1 MAKAKKRKTR
11 RNVSRAVVHIK
22 ATFNNTTVTITDPN
36 GDALCWASSGTV
48 GFKGSR
54 KSTPF
59 AAQRAA
65 ETAAAAATKY
75 GVKEVEVKVKGPG
88 RAAKAPSRRSR
99 PRASRSRPS
108 RMSRRCLT
116 TAAAP
121 PRSAGSELRTHGPG
135 QWQGGRSCHGCARRP
150 QLDLIRPRV
159 QQPVRRDRANM
170 RTQRMLERKFTNSI
184 RPRVADSAMG
194 RHIGPVCR
202 LCRREGTKLFLKGTR
217 CDTPKCAVDR
227 RDGVPGM
234 HQFRRGKASEYAI
247 RLREKQKV
255 KRYYG
260 IFERQFRKYYE
271 EASRRPGNTG
281 DALMSLLERRLDN
294 VVTRLGFA
302 ASRPQARQ
310 MITPRAHHGQR
321 PEARHPQLPG
331 PPRRP
336 DPGQEPRALPQA
348 GRREPRRRGGPRSP
362 TGWTGSAPTRPKAA
376 SPACRPPRT
385 SGCP

>member
-1 MAKAKKRKTR
+1 
-11 RNVSRAVVHIK
+11 
-22 ATFNNTTVTITDPN
+22 
-36 GDALCWASSGTV
+36 
-48 GFKGSR
+48 
-54 KSTPF
+54 
-59 AAQRAA
+59 
-65 ETAAAAATKY
+65 
-75 GVKEVEVKVKGPG
+75 
-88 RAAKAPSRRSR
+88 
-99 PRASRSRPS
+99 
-108 RMSRRCLT
+108 
-116 TAAAP
+116 
-121 PRSAGSELRTHGPG
+121 
-135 QWQGGRSCHGCARRP
+135 
-150 QLDLIRPRV
+150 
-159 QQPVRRDRANM
+159 
-170 RTQRMLERKFTNSI
+170 
-184 RPRVADSAMG
+184 MG

-302 ASRPQARQ
+302 DEPPAGPADDHA
-310 MITPRAHHGQR
+310 RAHHRQR
-321 PEARHPQLPG
+321 AEARHPQLPG

-336 DPGQEPRALPQA
+336 DPGQEPRAFPQA
-348 GRREPRRRGGPRSP
+348 GRPRTWPPAAARRSP
-362 TGWTGSAPTRPKAA
+362 NGWTGSAPTRPRAA
-376 SPACRPPRT
+376 CPACRPPRT
-385 SGCP
+385 SASP